1 MKTLNEF
8 FLEQGYRLYM
18 CSLDQRYMSFVQEE
32 NYSVNIVCFFDE
44 RKQTST
50 QAQMQAFEEVHRG
63 RLDYGRGKDIHFLRL
78 ICTDAIGVGSLVPG
92 ADGHGLEEEE
102 DNRDTG
108 WINRVWYLIDDA
120 NPDPDT
126 GTPLGVR
133 LFIPPEAAEDFYGLR
148 RHLEDHVEQNGVS
161 VHIPELNLDEAKLTR
176 NDMDKAPAEQGPDG
190 MPRIH
195 EKEAEKPREIHWVT
209 TGLLL
214 VNALM
219 YILSSLKVFD
229 AYEYGLCLESLRDPS
244 MWYTLLTYMF
254 LHSSVSHLAGNML
267 MLYAAGSMMEEKMHR
282 AAYLVLYFFCA
293 IAGGVLSVW
302 SQMRIGEEYSSI
314 GASGAIYGIMGALI
328 AWMLMHRQWRS
339 IRYYN
344 RILIAMLLLFY
355 GSSLEEGIDYMAH
368 LGGFVAGLLFTGV
381 YILLTWNKDKRKGGT
396 T

>member
-78 ICTDAIGVGSLVPG
+78 ICTDATGVGSLVPG

-102 DNRDTG
+102 ENRDTS

-126 GTPLGVR
+126 GAPLGVR

-148 RHLEDHVEQNGVS
+148 RHLEDHVEQCGVS
-161 VHIPELNLDEAKLTR
+161 VHIPEINLDEAKDTR

-190 MPRIH
+190 KPHIH
-195 EKEAEKPREIHWVT
+195 ERENDKPKEIHWVT

-229 AYEYGLCLESLRDPS
+229 AYDYGLCVDSLRDPS
-244 MWYTLLTYMF
+244 LWYTLLTYMF
-254 LHSSVSHLAGNML
+254 LHASVSHLAGNML

-293 IAGGVLSVW
+293 IAGGVLSVR

-344 RILIAMLLLFY
+344 RILIAMLLLFF